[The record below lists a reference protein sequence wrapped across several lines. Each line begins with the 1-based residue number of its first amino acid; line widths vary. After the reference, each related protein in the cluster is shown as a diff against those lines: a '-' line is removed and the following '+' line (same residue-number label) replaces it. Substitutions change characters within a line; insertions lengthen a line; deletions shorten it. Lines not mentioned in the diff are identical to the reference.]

1 MRTNTKVW
9 SSWQPALRVPG
20 GPRVEEVKPREE
32 GAEVVGRAQNTSR
45 GQGSHTQVPLQ
56 YFTGSKNCLCVFVYV
71 CVQMNK
77 EEWDVSPQTILFS
90 SKAILFDILS
100 SKILLR
106 TATTKTNK
114 TENPIN
120 DIKTLP
126 PNIIFSDHFK

>member
-1 MRTNTKVW
+1 M
-9 SSWQPALRVPG
+9 
-20 GPRVEEVKPREE
+20 EEVKPREE

-120 DIKTLP
+120 DIKTRP